1 MKTLRICIILLSL
14 TTLLMS
20 AKAQEKYSLT
30 YKFEPGK
37 SYTYKSDMN
46 MESVQEMM
54 GNEMKI
60 NFDGYFT
67 GVYNVAS
74 VSPEGDITC
83 YYTLTDSRIH
93 TSGMG
98 SDTTITMPKDALD
111 TSRLVFSAYGKTIH
125 NKASDTIAPKKK
137 KGIFSNLENA
147 KLFELP
153 KNPVSIGETWT
164 INSTD
169 TTEMGNGQII
179 TTTTTDYT
187 LIGKEEVLG
196 HSCLRFDFKGTSE
209 STGKMNQMGMDM
221 FIEGTGEPSGTA
233 WFDPELGIV
242 IKTQSVMSNEMTMAM
257 TGQNQMTIPMT
268 QKITTIQTLVEK

>member
-1 MKTLRICIILLSL
+1 MIFLSL
-14 TTLLMS
+14 ATILMN
-20 AKAQEKYSLT
+20 AKAQDKYSLT
-30 YKFEPGK
+30 YKFQPGK

-67 GVYNVAS
+67 GVYNVQS
-74 VSPEGDITC
+74 VSPEGEITC
-83 YYTLTDSRIH
+83 LYTLTDSKIH
-93 TSGMG
+93 TTGMG

-111 TSRLVFSAYGKTIH
+111 TSILVFSAHGKTLH
-125 NKASDTIAPKKK
+125 KEASDTAVPKKK

-153 KNPVSIGETWT
+153 KNSVAIGETWT
-164 INSTD
+164 VNSTD
-169 TTEMGNGQII
+169 TTEVGNGQMI
-179 TTTTTDYT
+179 TTTKTDYT

-196 HSCLRFDFKGTSE
+196 HSCLRFDYKGTSE
-209 STGKMNQMGMDM
+209 TTGKMNQMGMDM

-233 WFDPELGIV
+233 WFDPEMGMV
-242 IKTQSVMSNEMTMAM
+242 IKSESVMANEMTMAM